1 MHHLLLNH
9 ITPAD
14 TALTNLLNG
23 KAKLFTTR
31 CVHEELKSLGDSYS
45 ETFKASQNLITA
57 RCDHERRKS
66 AASCVMEIVG
76 ESNPEHFF
84 VATQDKE
91 LMKKFKEMP
100 GVPVIFGLRNALFI
114 EQPSASERKFVKF
127 KEEEHLH
134 MTDLEIKMLK
144 SKRQD
149 RLAARESFG
158 ANEGL
163 GDQVLGSET
172 VVKANIGRKRMAVN
186 DKAQFKRKK
195 AKGPNPLS
203 CMKKKNHHNENL
215 QTYKEG
221 EAADTSGRSRSRK
234 RKRSRKDKKLGDSDG
249 IIL

>member
-1 MHHLLLNH
+1 
-9 ITPAD
+9 
-14 TALTNLLNG
+14 
-23 KAKLFTTR
+23 
-31 CVHEELKSLGDSYS
+31 
-45 ETFKASQNLITA
+45 
-57 RCDHERRKS
+57 
-66 AASCVMEIVG
+66 
-76 ESNPEHFF
+76 
-84 VATQDKE
+84 
-91 LMKKFKEMP
+91 MKMP

-134 MTDLEIKMLK
+134 MTDLEIKMLN

-195 AKGPNPLS
+195 AKVVHDYFLFFLLNS
-203 CMKKKNHHNENL
+203 YFQDC
-215 QTYKEG
+215 
-221 EAADTSGRSRSRK
+221 
-234 RKRSRKDKKLGDSDG
+234 
-249 IIL
+249 